1 MAPLTGALTILVS
14 LLVTIVAA
22 DSNNYF
28 VYPPAANN
36 TSSGQSSLT
45 LVEGTKTVLEWETNW
60 DNGGAYLSQDG
71 NDASPS
77 LLPNSRTR
85 SWLSAFIS

>member
-1 MAPLTGALTILVS
+1 MAPLTPSLAILVS

-28 VYPPAANN
+28 VYPPAANG
-36 TSSGQSSLT
+36 TSSDQPSLG
-45 LVEGTKTVLEWETNW
+45 LLEGAKTVLEWETTW
-60 DNGGAYLSQDG
+60 DNNAAYLSQDG

-77 LLPNSRTR
+77 LLPNSRT
-85 SWLSAFIS
+85 